1 MAAKAVFSLHA
12 HTRAHYRASIIG
24 KKEEKKEKKGRK
36 NTEQVGRQ
44 VASLAFSP
52 VEKCAGGGRG
62 RNGRS
67 LYTVERI

>member
-1 MAAKAVFSLHA
+1 MAVFSLH
-12 HTRAHYRASIIG
+12 TRALSGVLVIR
-24 KKEEKKEKKGRK
+24 EKKERKEKKRRK

-52 VEKCAGGGRG
+52 VEKCGGRC
-62 RNGRS
+62 